1 MSRPVPGKCPREQ
14 KVARGMTPAY
24 RGAMRLL
31 VATLLALALAGCNDS
46 VEDNVVGARCTQ
58 ATDCRFMCETPSNE
72 FPGGFC
78 TVRCADD
85 TQCPH
90 GTVCMATDGGVCLF
104 PCGNDV
110 DCGFLGA
117 GWLCQN
123 RDRAS
128 GGRRLVC
135 IGG

>member
-1 MSRPVPGKCPREQ
+1 MLR
-14 KVARGMTPAY
+14 AY

-31 VATLLALALAGCNDS
+31 VGTLLALALASCSDS
-46 VEDNVVGARCTQ
+46 VEDNVVGAQCTQ
-58 ATDCRFMCETPSNE
+58 ATDCRFMCEMPSNE

-90 GTVCMATDGGVCLF
+90 GTVCMTDAGGVCLF
-104 PCGNDV
+104 PCRNDV
-110 DCGFLGA
+110 DCAFLGA

-123 RDRAS
+123 KDRAS
-128 GGRRLVC
+128 GGHALVC